1 MGDVDNFLKSVLS
14 IEIYFITFITYFY
27 QIPLRKKKSLEFASL
42 PTCLCSSVL

>member
-14 IEIYFITFITYFY
+14 IEIYFITYFY

-42 PTCLCSSVL
+42 PICLSSSVL

>member
-27 QIPLRKKKSLEFASL
+27 QIPLRL

>member
-27 QIPLRKKKSLEFASL
+27 QIPLRKKKVARICFASNM
-42 PTCLCSSVL
+42 S

>member
-14 IEIYFITFITYFY
+14 IEIYFITYIY

-42 PTCLCSSVL
+42 PTCRSSSVL